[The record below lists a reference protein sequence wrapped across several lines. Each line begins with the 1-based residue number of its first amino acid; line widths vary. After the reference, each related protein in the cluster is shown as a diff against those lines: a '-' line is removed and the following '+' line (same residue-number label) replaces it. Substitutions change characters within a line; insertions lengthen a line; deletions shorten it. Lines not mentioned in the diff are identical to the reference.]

1 MKKDKSPD
9 NFQNTMLTTDLFGP
23 YFTNY
28 ISKESVMPLNHVCKV
43 SYVWRFLPLKLTLE
57 VDDDETILC

>member
-1 MKKDKSPD
+1 MWKMFHFSIFMKPYKSPD

-28 ISKESVMPLNHVCKV
+28 ISKESVMATQSCVQSLLCMEISP
-43 SYVWRFLPLKLTLE
+43 FE
-57 VDDDETILC
+57 VDS